1 MAFEPSSAEAA
12 NMKTVGDV
20 YTWACIDG
28 TLSEA
33 VLAQLGVQLAHPV
46 RTLAAIEEEED
57 ITTAKATIRVDG
69 NPLAPAA
76 KGMLGSAWRA
86 ARVVARMAK

>member
-1 MAFEPSSAEAA
+1 
-12 NMKTVGDV
+12 MKTVGDV
-20 YTWACIDG
+20 FAWACADG

-33 VLAQLGVQLAHPV
+33 VLAQRGVQLAHLV
-46 RTLAAIEEEED
+46 RTLAAVDED
-57 ITTAKATIRVDG
+57 DIDNANAAINVDG
-69 NPLAPAA
+69 TPLAPAA